1 MRKVVGIFGG
11 SFNPIHRGH
20 IMLAQ
25 YLSQHSQLDEV
36 WLTLSPQNPLKVSS
50 DLLDDNH
57 RLAMLQLATKGVDGV
72 EVCDIELTMPRP
84 SYTINTLERLS
95 QQYTDCEFRLVIG
108 GDNWTLFDRW
118 KDYQRII
125 DEYGVVIYP
134 RPGYELKPIN
144 DKNVVVVEAPLAD
157 VSSTEI
163 RGAIAQGENIA
174 DKLPAGV
181 WEYIKTNN
189 LYKK

>member
-1 MRKVVGIFGG
+1 MKKVVGIFGG
-11 SFNPIHRGH
+11 SFNPVHRGH

-95 QQYTDCEFRLVIG
+95 QQYRDCEFRLVIG
-108 GDNWTLFDRW
+108 GDNWNLFDRW

-134 RPGYELKPIN
+134 RPRYELKPIN

-174 DKLPAGV
+174 DKLPTGV